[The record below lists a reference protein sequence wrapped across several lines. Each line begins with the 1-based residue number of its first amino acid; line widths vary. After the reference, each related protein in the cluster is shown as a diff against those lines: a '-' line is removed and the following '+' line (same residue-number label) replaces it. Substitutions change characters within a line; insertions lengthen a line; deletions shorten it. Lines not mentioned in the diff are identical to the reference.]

1 MKNTMEMNK
10 LNMDE
15 IEMVNGGTGPLA
27 NAVGPV
33 NKETG
38 PLGETGPLASCDPPC
53 KTGSFDTTGPVDET
67 GPIGYPYGYPY

>member
-27 NAVGPV
+27 NAVGRVSNAVGPV
-33 NKETG
+33 NV
-38 PLGETGPLASCDPPC
+38 
-53 KTGSFDTTGPVDET
+53 TGPVDET

>member
-1 MKNTMEMNK
+1 MEMNK

-33 NKETG
+33 SNAVG
-38 PLGETGPLASCDPPC
+38 PVNV
-53 KTGSFDTTGPVDET
+53 TGPVDET

>member
-15 IEMVNGGTGPLA
+15 LEMVNGGTGPI
-27 NAVGPV
+27 G
-33 NKETG
+33 T
-38 PLGETGPLASCDPPC
+38 CDPPR

>member
-15 IEMVNGGTGPLA
+15 IEMVNGGTRPI
-27 NAVGPV
+27 
-33 NKETG
+33 
-38 PLGETGPLASCDPPC
+38 
-53 KTGSFDTTGPVDET
+53 DET

>member
-33 NKETG
+33 SNAVG
-38 PLGETGPLASCDPPC
+38 PVNV
-53 KTGSFDTTGPVDET
+53 TGPVDET

>member
-33 NKETG
+33 SNAVGPVNNAVGPVNKETG
-38 PLGETGPLASCDPPC
+38 PLG
-53 KTGSFDTTGPVDET
+53 
-67 GPIGYPYGYPY
+67 YPYGYPY

>member
-33 NKETG
+33 SNAVGPVNKETG

-53 KTGSFDTTGPVDET
+53 KTGPLGET
-67 GPIGYPYGYPY
+67 GPL

>member
-27 NAVGPV
+27 NVVGPVSNAVGPV
-33 NKETG
+33 NV
-38 PLGETGPLASCDPPC
+38 
-53 KTGSFDTTGPVDET
+53 TGPVDET

>member
-15 IEMVNGGTGPLA
+15 LEMVNGGTGPIDTT
-27 NAVGPV
+27 GPV
-33 NKETG
+33 
-38 PLGETGPLASCDPPC
+38 SV
-53 KTGSFDTTGPVDET
+53 TGPVDET

>member
-33 NKETG
+33 SN
-38 PLGETGPLASCDPPC
+38 A
-53 KTGSFDTTGPVDET
+53 V
-67 GPIGYPYGYPY
+67 

>member
-15 IEMVNGGTGPLA
+15 LEMVNGVTVPIDTT
-27 NAVGPV
+27 GPV
-33 NKETG
+33 NV
-38 PLGETGPLASCDPPC
+38 
-53 KTGSFDTTGPVDET
+53 TGPVDET

>member
-33 NKETG
+33 SNAVG
-38 PLGETGPLASCDPPC
+38 PVSNAVGPVNNAV
-53 KTGSFDTTGPVDET
+53 GPVDET